1 MTDNGIQWLCYGGN
15 YPGMGYGKPRLCK
28 TLQNLNILRTSVT
41 QKGIQV
47 ALRYLFSL
55 KVLNSYN
62 TFNALVE
69 LAQLA
74 KDSNRPGLYND
85 KFSIS
90 ILYTPCDHP
99 ISSESIRLALSLCN
113 LVNRVAI
120 HATEGLKDSDLLCL
134 LSLNQLYGLRI
145 LESSSK
151 SEITFD
157 GGVVPLLKNFG
168 KSLGILS
175 FQHFDSVRISTIAE
189 FCPNLTSL
197 KVNYKARRPLRGG
210 SSVDNESD
218 ILLMKDKL
226 PLFKNLKT
234 LFCEGDIQPDI
245 LLCLLSSPL
254 LHRLVVHYCE
264 TFSDEVL
271 QKAADFHGFQNL
283 QVLDLFGCNSVSKRG
298 IEALLVDSNPL
309 HKISLCFCK
318 NLSSW
323 EWLRSMI
330 VRRNWNVECMLL
342 NK

>member
-1 MTDNGIQWLCYGGN
+1 
-15 YPGMGYGKPRLCK
+15 
-28 TLQNLNILRTSVT
+28 
-41 QKGIQV
+41 
-47 ALRYLFSL
+47 
-55 KVLNSYN
+55 
-62 TFNALVE
+62 
-69 LAQLA
+69 
-74 KDSNRPGLYND
+74 
-85 KFSIS
+85 
-90 ILYTPCDHP
+90 
-99 ISSESIRLALSLCN
+99 LCN

-157 GGVVPLLKNFG
+157 GGVVPLLKHFG
-168 KSLGILS
+168 KSLEILS
-175 FQHFDSVRISTIAE
+175 FPHFDSVRISTIAE
-189 FCPNLTSL
+189 FCPNLISL

-283 QVLDLFGCNSVSKRG
+283 QMLDLFGCNSVSKRG